1 MMNRIIAS
9 ICFVALLSGCTQSL
23 EKNHQFGQIAVASL
37 NKQIEDFNANRM
49 IPNPNMGISSI
60 ERRVSRVEYDSKL
73 NQLNTFDQDGKPFMV
88 LKREPDGGFKGVLEQ
103 PYHQLVGSGP
113 DGSHSWGKV
122 MAEFHLEKGM
132 F

>member
-1 MMNRIIAS
+1 MISRIITS
-9 ICFVALLSGCTQSL
+9 ICFVLILSGCSRPL
-23 EKNHQFGQIAVASL
+23 ETSRQLGQAAVASL
-37 NKQIEDFNANRM
+37 NKQIEEFNANRM
-49 IPNPNMGISSI
+49 PNSNMGVSPI
-60 ERRVSRVEYDSKL
+60 ERRVSRVEYDTKL

-88 LKREPDGGFKGVLEQ
+88 LKQESDGGFKGVLEQ

-122 MAEFHLEKGM
+122 MAEFHLEKDK